1 MGENNK
7 RIRQELLKLH
17 SPNIKSIPDD
27 CPSHSC
33 TYLQKKDINELKSE
47 GIKFDPNMH
56 IDFLLLHDLEVI
68 ENIMK
73 LM

>member
-1 MGENNK
+1 MSDKNK
-7 RIRQELLKLH
+7 KIRKELIKLH
-17 SPNIKSIPDD
+17 CPKIISIPDD

-56 IDFLLLHDLEVI
+56 IDFLLMHDLEVI

-73 LM
+73 LI